1 MLHAQQRMLNEL
13 CRQNERLD
21 KERERTDKL
30 IEKISNQQRIT
41 MKRFLGILGLILF
54 SLSSAVAQPAR
65 FVIDEKDPFTGEH
78 IRQTNSYWGVKS
90 IDGTNTR
97 IEYYINITDNE
108 SKLFVRLCR
117 VNNFQSDDSNGYSLL
132 FVDSKNNIVSLN
144 GDNDAKIDNERV
156 VHSSYGISTSS
167 SKIVD
172 IILSFPINKRSVEN
186 TITSDIQHIRIEI
199 GGVKFDYTLKNSDRK
214 NIANLL
220 KFVTPYL

>member
-1 MLHAQQRMLNEL
+1 
-13 CRQNERLD
+13 
-21 KERERTDKL
+21 
-30 IEKISNQQRIT
+30 

-54 SLSSAVAQPAR
+54 SLSSAVAQPR
-65 FVIDEKDPFTGEH
+65 FLIDEKDPFTGEH
-78 IRQTNSYWGVKS
+78 IRQTNSYWSVES
-90 IDGTNTR
+90 IDGTKTY

-108 SKLFVRLCR
+108 SKLFVRLYK
-117 VNNFQSDDSNGYSLL
+117 VSNFQSDDSNGYRLL

-156 VHSSYGISTSS
+156 NTSGVHWGYGISTAS
-167 SKIVD
+167 SKKTVD

-214 NIANLL
+214 NIAKLL